1 MPESNKSLNRRN
13 FIRKSLLTITTACSA
28 CTVSSCMANQKSG
41 TAHTSLP
48 RRELGRT
55 GLHVSILG
63 FGGGSQYLKN
73 KDGEWEPLLQR
84 AVNGGINFFD
94 TSAEYQWGASMS
106 SEERYGRV
114 LPPYRKKIILST
126 KCASRNPERAL
137 KEFERSLK
145 RMHTDYVDIL
155 MIHSIEDSEDLA
167 ALEKELYPVLV
178 KLKEQKAAHFIGFSS
193 MNSAA
198 KSKMLIERLD
208 FDVTLLAMNPTGY
221 GDFAK
226 VALPSAAEKHMGV
239 AAMKVM
245 RGLAGTKATPRELL
259 NYAWTQPG
267 VGTALVGHYGS
278 NVLEEN
284 IRLAEQFSPKGMSA
298 SNRRLLE
305 RRLAREAGPHT
316 LCWARPDYFDGMMV

>member
-1 MPESNKSLNRRN
+1 
-13 FIRKSLLTITTACSA
+13 
-28 CTVSSCMANQKSG
+28 
-41 TAHTSLP
+41 
-48 RRELGRT
+48 
-55 GLHVSILG
+55 
-63 FGGGSQYLKN
+63 
-73 KDGEWEPLLQR
+73 
-84 AVNGGINFFD
+84 
-94 TSAEYQWGASMS
+94 
-106 SEERYGRV
+106 
-114 LPPYRKKIILST
+114 
-126 KCASRNPERAL
+126 
-137 KEFERSLK
+137 
-145 RMHTDYVDIL
+145 
-155 MIHSIEDSEDLA
+155 
-167 ALEKELYPVLV
+167 VLV